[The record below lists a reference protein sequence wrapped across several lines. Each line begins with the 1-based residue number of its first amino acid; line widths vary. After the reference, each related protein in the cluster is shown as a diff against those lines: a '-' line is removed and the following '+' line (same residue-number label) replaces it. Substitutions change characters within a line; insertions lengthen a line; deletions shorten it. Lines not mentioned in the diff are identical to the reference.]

1 MSNSKEESHCACTKA
16 RVGDSPVS
24 APFDRDLQ
32 YPSNENQLE
41 ASPENNAEMV
51 KYEPNWSHYTLYS
64 LIGHGFCDAVTVYLA
79 KHRPSGTNVAIK
91 KIDLEN
97 VFTDIADLQ
106 KEIAL
111 VQQLQ
116 HDKILKFHTTFV
128 YDHELWIVMPFM
140 AYGSCKD
147 IFHAYFTSGLPEQAI
162 AYILRDTIKS
172 LEYLHS
178 RGIIHRAVKASHVL
192 ISASGN
198 VQLSGLHNAL
208 SMIQSGKRLRRLH
221 DYPASAINIL
231 LWLSPEILEQNM
243 AGYDT
248 RSDIYSIG
256 ILACE
261 LANGYAPFAD
271 MPVTQMLLAKL
282 NGTKPVLL
290 DSRTINEFGGVHS
303 TLSNR
308 LSTNIAKD
316 SPAYT
321 RTFSYAFHNF
331 VDMCL
336 EKEAHMRLPLSSLLN
351 HAFLKNLRKNT
362 ADVLPGL
369 LHPVT
374 PLTDISKLPKQDVS
388 EMDELIDA
396 TEDISI
402 EDKWIF

>member
-1 MSNSKEESHCACTKA
+1 MSFLHCACTKA

-32 YPSNENQLE
+32 NLSDDCRAEV
-41 ASPENNAEMV
+41 SSDNNVDMV
-51 KYEPNWSHYTLYS
+51 KYEANSAHYQLYS
-64 LIGHGFCDAVTVYLA
+64 LIGKGFTDAISVHLA
-79 KHRPSGTNVAIK
+79 KHIPSGVNIAVK
-91 KIDLEN
+91 RIDLET
-97 VFTDIADLQ
+97 VSTEIADLQ

-116 HDKILKFHTTFV
+116 HEKILKFYTTFV
-128 YDHELWIVMPFM
+128 FNRELWIVMPFM

-147 IFHAYFTSGLPEQAI
+147 LFHAYFTAGLPEQAI
-162 AYILRDTIKS
+162 AYILKDVVKA

-192 ISASGN
+192 ISATGH
-198 VQLSGLHNAL
+198 VKLSGLHNAL
-208 SMIQSGKRLRRLH
+208 SMIQGGKRLRRLH
-221 DYPASAINIL
+221 DYPATAVNTL

-290 DSRTINEFGGVHS
+290 DSRTVSELSGVN
-303 TLSNR
+303 SNTGFR
-308 LSTNIAKD
+308 LNTNVAKD
-316 SPAYT
+316 SPAYL
-321 RTFSYAFHNF
+321 RTFSFAFHGF
-331 VDMCL
+331 VDTCL
-336 EKEAHMRLPLSSLLN
+336 EKESHLRTSTTSLLS
-351 HAFLKNLRKNT
+351 HAFLKGLRRST
-362 ADVLPGL
+362 SDVLPSL
-369 LHPVT
+369 LQPVT
-374 PLTDISKLPKQDVS
+374 PLTDISKLAKVEDPSISEILQKTQDVS
-388 EMDELIDA
+388 V
-396 TEDISI
+396 EDV
-402 EDKWIF
+402 WIF